1 MAQFDF
7 PLKVLREYRP
17 QREEPDD
24 FDAFWAK
31 TLNEA
36 RQYPLDARFE
46 PVEPALA
53 LVDAYDVTFNGWGGQ
68 PIKGWFLLPRGAEGP
83 LPTIVQYI
91 GYGGG
96 RGFSFDHTLY
106 PAAGYAL
113 FVMDTRGQGSAWTHG
128 ATPDN
133 APTGA
138 GPQANGFMTR
148 GIMDPH
154 DYYYRRVYTDAIR
167 AIEAAVSHPA
177 VDATRV
183 AVVGGSQGGGIT
195 IAAAALSDIPK
206 LATPDVP
213 FLCHFRRATEIT
225 DNMPYGEIA
234 TYCHTHRDSVE
245 RAFRTLSYF
254 DGVNLATRAKASAL
268 FSVGLMDMTCPPSTV
283 FAAYNYWAGEKDIR
297 VYPYNNHEGGGSF
310 QMRERLAFLRE
321 KFG

>member
-1 MAQFDF
+1 MARFDF
-7 PLKVLREYRP
+7 PLEELKRYRP
-17 QREEPDD
+17 ERREPDD
-24 FDAFWAK
+24 FDAFWAA
-31 TLNEA
+31 TLDEA
-36 RQYPLDARFE
+36 RQHPLDAVFE
-46 PVEPALA
+46 PVEPALP
-53 LVDAYDVTFNGWGGQ
+53 LIDAFDVTFNGWGGQ
-68 PIKGWFLLPRGAEGP
+68 PIKGWFLLPHGVDEP
-83 LPTIVQYI
+83 LPCIVQYI

-96 RGFSFDHTLY
+96 RGFFFDHTLF

-113 FVMDTRGQGSAWTHG
+113 FVMDTRGQGSGWTHG

-138 GPQANGFMTR
+138 GPQVSGFMTR

-154 DYYYRRVYTDAIR
+154 DYYYRRVYTDAVR
-167 AIEAAVSHPA
+167 AIEAAISHPA
-177 VDATRV
+177 VDTTRV

-195 IAAAALSDIPK
+195 IAAAALSDVPK

-225 DNMPYGEIA
+225 DQAPYSEIA
-234 TYCHTHRDSVE
+234 MYCHTHRDSVE
-245 RAFRTLSYF
+245 QVFQTLAYF

-283 FAAYNYWAGEKDIR
+283 FAAYNYWAGEKEIR

-321 KFG
+321 RFG